1 MSSIFSRLEKCLA
14 EVCVI
19 TEKLT
24 GLSLCWNSEPTLNL
38 KDHELLTE
46 AWSRIQL
53 SQLSTK
59 PLKWG
64 QDQFLFQVFFFHP
77 SCIVKECNREKRRRH
92 NHSAIT
98 ELLIVY
104 NFWLRAFED
113 TRQCSLNLY
122 DTLTIINLCSCFALF
137 AGSWG
142 FLSIF
147 TSLKQE
153 MHKWTG
159 WWSRGGLLEKL

>member
-1 MSSIFSRLEKCLA
+1 MPCR
-14 EVCVI
+14 
-19 TEKLT
+19 
-24 GLSLCWNSEPTLNL
+24 SLCYSWETDRVVFVLKFRAYIEFERPRIVDRGLESNSIVPAVY
-38 KDHELLTE
+38 K
-46 AWSRIQL
+46 AIKMRSGSI
-53 SQLSTK
+53 SIS
-59 PLKWG
+59 G
-64 QDQFLFQVFFFHP
+64 FFFHP